1 MKSVKQT
8 DLTWVSPNGK
18 WRAVVSHD
26 NLCCHARVT
35 GPKGIVHVNSILSDG
50 MILRASH
57 VVDKM
62 PRYVLE
68 AVDSMLIHEW
78 NSYRRSSR
86 AILGNRNPKYEK
98 KATGK
103 GSLYV
108 AVDEKGNL
116 GKSLHKESKPY
127 FLEMGWEFK
136 YYSDPDLREPI
147 IKKAA
152 PFVKDTYFARY
163 HKDYKKHN
171 DGLTK
176 DEKVEQHMDMLCSTA
191 DAILKS
197 SEFEYLDVDIDYNEL
212 VKEQSVERSFEC
224 SPNRDGRT
232 VECHIR
238 ESKSNFG
245 LMTNDFIVGAVGDS
259 VNDPGNE
266 EARELVDHLRR
277 KPVEV
282 YIKSGR
288 WRRRK

>member
-1 MKSVKQT
+1 
-8 DLTWVSPNGK
+8 
-18 WRAVVSHD
+18 
-26 NLCCHARVT
+26 
-35 GPKGIVHVNSILSDG
+35 
-50 MILRASH
+50 MILRDSH

-116 GKSLHKESKPY
+116 GKSLHKERFYDVIATLVTDKEAFENVSKPY
-127 FLEMGWEFK
+127 FLEKGREVK